1 METQTVARIA
11 KIANPDKIP
20 RMVSPH
26 DLQRL
31 DAILLAVMC
40 KKLAQDETA
49 DPALRAKAQAF
60 KDEWHK
66 LVDNEPAPQGNGKQ
80 FDAIKDQVAE
90 LKSRMVVF
98 LAPLI

>member
-1 METQTVARIA
+1 
-11 KIANPDKIP
+11 
-20 RMVSPH
+20 MVTPH

-40 KKLAQDETA
+40 KKVAQDA
-49 DPALRAKAQAF
+49 SMDAGIRAKAKQF